1 MGGLELTEMPEVG
14 RVMRERKGWDS
25 LTFNSFQSSESLK
38 RERSGCAVSE
48 AVITGEDLSC

>member
-1 MGGLELTEMPEVG
+1 
-14 RVMRERKGWDS
+14 MRERKGWDS